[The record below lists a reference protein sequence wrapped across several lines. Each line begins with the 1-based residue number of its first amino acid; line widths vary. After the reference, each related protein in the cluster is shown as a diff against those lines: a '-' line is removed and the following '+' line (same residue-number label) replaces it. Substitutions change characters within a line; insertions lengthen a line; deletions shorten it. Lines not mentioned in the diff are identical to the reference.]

1 MEYLGFKDL
10 LDLAREL
17 SGSQGFYSRLYRD
30 LLQLDKEDIQTL
42 DEEIKKHKFTDTLDL
57 ILWLEC

>member
-17 SGSQGFYSRLYRD
+17 SCSKGFYTRLYRN
-30 LLQLDKEDIQTL
+30 LLELDDEDIQKL
-42 DEEIKKHKFTDTLDL
+42 DEEIKKHKFTETLDL
-57 ILWLEC
+57 VLWLEC

>member
-17 SGSQGFYSRLYRD
+17 SCSQGFYSRLYRD

-42 DEEIKKHKFTDTLDL
+42 DEEIKKNKFTDTLDL